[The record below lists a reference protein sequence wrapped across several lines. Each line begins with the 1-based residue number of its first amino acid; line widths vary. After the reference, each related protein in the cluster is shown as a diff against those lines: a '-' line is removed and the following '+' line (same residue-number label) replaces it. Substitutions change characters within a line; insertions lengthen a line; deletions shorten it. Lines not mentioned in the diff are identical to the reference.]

1 MGACRKVSE
10 PLPFLAMS
18 LAVVALYYVLKF
30 PAWRRSVLLLA
41 NLVFLAT
48 FFPTLQTAIPFA
60 VFLIAGYLGLCLIRR
75 RPRVAFLPVVIA
87 TIAAFV
93 WLKKY
98 TFVPAGLTLHF
109 VYVTVGLSYILFR
122 VLHLMIDTSSGAL
135 EQGVGFLSYFNYTAS
150 FTTLVSGPIQLYG
163 DWVKTE
169 DPAARPPLT
178 AERALEAME
187 RIVRGLFKTNVL
199 ALLLSA
205 LQSRMLDLV
214 AAPAP
219 VNQKIIPGALSL
231 VLYPL
236 FIYCNFS
243 GYIDIVIG
251 VGKLLGVTLPENFI
265 RPFSADNIMDFWG
278 SRWHITLSH
287 WLRAYVFNPLLV
299 GLTRRFPSERSAP
312 VLAVVSFFVTFFL
325 IGAWHGQTSEFIFYG
340 FLLGLGVSVNKIYQ
354 IAMTRQLGRKR
365 YNALCRN
372 GSYVALSRGLT
383 FSWVTFTTIW
393 FWANWHQIRGI
404 ASALAPRMLLVWI
417 LIFAGST
424 VILAAWEKVRL
435 GVDSAVG
442 AAHPVYSQCLRT
454 ALNTAAIVI
463 LIAIGILMNR
473 PAPDI
478 VYKAF

>member
-1 MGACRKVSE
+1 VTE
-10 PLPFLAMS
+10 PIPFLGLC
-18 LAVVALYYVLKF
+18 LAVVALYYALKF
-30 PAWRRSVLLLA
+30 PAWRRTVLLLA
-41 NLVFLAT
+41 NLGFLTT
-48 FFPTLQTAIPFA
+48 FFPGLQAGIPFA
-60 VFLIAGYLGLCLIRR
+60 VFLIAGYLGLRLIRW
-75 RPRVAFLPVVIA
+75 RPRTAFVPILIG

-98 TFVPAGLTLHF
+98 AFVPAGLTLHF
-109 VYVTVGLSYILFR
+109 AYGTVGLSYILFR
-122 VLHLMIDTSSGAL
+122 VLHLMIDTSSGAIA
-135 EQGVGFLSYFNYTAS
+135 ERVSFVSFFNYATS

-205 LQSRMLDLV
+205 FQTRTLDLV
-214 AAPAP
+214 AASGP
-219 VNQKIIPGALSL
+219 VDQKILPGALSL

-251 VGKLLGVTLPENFI
+251 VGKLLGETLPENFI

-278 SRWHITLSH
+278 SRWHITLSN

-299 GLTRRFPSERSAP
+299 GLTRRFPSERIAP
-312 VLAVVSFFVTFFL
+312 VWAVLSFFVTFFL
-325 IGAWHGQTSEFIFYG
+325 IGAWHGQTTEFIFYG
-340 FLLGLGVSVNKIYQ
+340 FLLGLGVSANKIYQ
-354 IAMTRQLGRKR
+354 IAMTKRLGRKR
-365 YNALCRN
+365 YGALCRN
-372 GSYVALSRGLT
+372 GFYVALSRGLT

-393 FWANWHQIRGI
+393 FWANWHQIQGL
-404 ASALAPRMLLVWI
+404 ATALAPRMILVWA

-424 VILAAWEKVRL
+424 MILAAWEAIQTEVNF
-435 GVDSAVG
+435 AIG
-442 AAHPVYSQCLRT
+442 AAHPVYSQCLRA

-463 LIAIGILMNR
+463 LIATGILMNR
-473 PAPDI
+473 PAPDM